1 MKPGRLRTDCATCK
15 MRAMRY
21 VRILG
26 LLALA
31 AGSTKVCGEKLG
43 GEAFADPAFV
53 WQSLPSDWI
62 EKPVVPEAEARH
74 ADIAI
79 SLDQQLHPYLLPL
92 IDKYAKQH
100 GLTIAA
106 TKGTCGISAGLLFRK
121 AIDIGGFCCAPAD
134 RDRLP
139 GLRFHTLAIAA
150 VALLV
155 HPDNP
160 VEDVTL
166 SQARDLFRGTLTDWS
181 TLVEP
186 SDSALSQSVHPV
198 GRLHC
203 KLRPGHWRLLLD
215 NEDLFSP
222 DLMEVGAIEDMV
234 RSVAT
239 DPQAIGYETLWMA
252 RKHDPPGAV
261 KPLRLN
267 GVRSDD
273 ADALAEGRYPL
284 YRVYNV
290 TTWEGGAGN
299 PLAKELVHFLL
310 DRVQENDSRFFMVP
324 VSRLRANGWRFEGD
338 ELVGEP
344 ESSALGKRSP
354 IYAKRAPPLD
364 AYLAP

>member
-1 MKPGRLRTDCATCK
+1 
-15 MRAMRY
+15 MRY
-21 VRILG
+21 GWILG

-31 AGSTKVCGEKLG
+31 TISTKVCAEKLG
-43 GEAFADPAFV
+43 GEAFTDPAFV
-53 WQSLPSDWI
+53 WQSVPSDWI
-62 EKPVVPEAEARH
+62 EKPVAPEAEAQH
-74 ADIAI
+74 ADLAI
-79 SLDQQLHPYLLPL
+79 SLDQQLYPYLLPL

-121 AIDIGGFCCAPAD
+121 AIDIGGFCCAPGET
-134 RDRLP
+134 DRLP

-150 VALLV
+150 IALVV

-166 SQARDLFRGTLTDWS
+166 SQARGLFRGTIAAWS
-181 TLVEP
+181 SVVDP
-186 SDSALSQSVHPV
+186 PDPVVPQAVHPI

-215 NEDLFSP
+215 NEDSFGANL
-222 DLMEVGAIEDMV
+222 LEVGAIEDMV
-234 RSVAT
+234 RSVAA
-239 DPQAIGYETLWMA
+239 DPKAIGYETLWMVHNH
-252 RKHDPPGAV
+252 HDAGAV

-267 GVRSDD
+267 GVSPDD
-273 ADALAEGRYPL
+273 AEALAQGRYPL

-290 TTWEGGAGN
+290 TTWEGAAAK
-299 PLAKELVHFLL
+299 PLAKDLVRFLL
-310 DRVQENDSRFFMVP
+310 DRVEGTDSRFFMVP
-324 VSRLRANGWRFEGD
+324 VTRLRANGWRFEGD

-344 ESSALGKRSP
+344 ESSALRKRSP
-354 IYAKRAPPLD
+354 IYAKQAPSLD